1 MTRRVALLN
10 ARLLDPDSGLDRPG
24 GLVAENGR
32 IADLGPHVTLDSLAP
47 EIERVD
53 LGGQCLAPGFV
64 DLRVG
69 VGEPGHEHK
78 ETIYTASRA
87 AAAGGVT
94 ALACRPDTDPPIDDV
109 SAVEFIARRAR
120 EVKMVKIFAQAAV
133 TKGLQGAELAE
144 MGMLSDAGA
153 VAFSDGRHA
162 VASAKVMARALSY
175 ARTFGLLI
183 MQHPAEPTLAQG
195 GAMNSGEL
203 STRLGLNGI
212 PPVAEV
218 IMIERDVR
226 LVELTGGRYHVAPVT
241 TRAGIEAIRRAKAR
255 GLPVTCDTCPHYFTL
270 TEVDVGDYRT
280 FAKVAPPLRDEMD
293 RRAVVE
299 ALADGTIDAITS
311 DHDPQDQDSKRL
323 PFGQA
328 AFGIIGLE
336 TLLPLAL
343 GLVHKG
349 ELTLMQALRKLTAT
363 PADILGL
370 RALGRLRRGAPA
382 DLVVFDPD
390 HAWRLDE
397 GTFLSKSKNTPFDR
411 LPVFGRATRTF
422 VDGRTV
428 FRLHAETERESRHA

>member
-1 MTRRVALLN
+1 MTCRVALIN
-10 ARLLDPDSGLDRPG
+10 GRLLDPATSLDVPG
-24 GLVAENGR
+24 SLLIEGEE
-32 IADLGPHVTLDSLAP
+32 IADFGPRLADGGFSP
-47 EIERVD
+47 DTSIVD
-53 LGGQCLAPGFV
+53 LAGQCLAPGLV
-64 DLRVG
+64 DLRVA

-78 ETIYTASRA
+78 ESLYTASRA

-94 ALACRPDTDPPIDDV
+94 ALACQPDTDPPIDDV

-133 TKGLQGAELAE
+133 TKGLQGRELAE
-144 MGMLSDAGA
+144 IGMLADAGA
-153 VAFSDGRHA
+153 VAFTDGRRA
-162 VASAKVMARALSY
+162 VANAKVMKRALSY

-183 MQHPAEPTLAQG
+183 VQHPEEPSLAED
-195 GAMNSGEL
+195 GAMNAGEV

-212 PPVAEV
+212 PAVAEV
-218 IMIERDVR
+218 IMIERDLR
-226 LVELTGGRYHVAPVT
+226 LVELTGGRYHVAHVT
-241 TRAGIEAIRRAKAR
+241 TREGLNAIRRAKRR

-270 TEVDVGDYRT
+270 TELDVGDYRT
-280 FAKVAPPLRDEMD
+280 FAKVSPPLRDEMD

-336 TLLPLAL
+336 TLLPLTL
-343 GLVHKG
+343 SLVHKG
-349 ELTLMQALRKLTAT
+349 DLTLMQALRMMTVT
-363 PADILGL
+363 PANLLGL
-370 RALGRLRRGAPA
+370 QPLGRLRRGAPA
-382 DLVVFDPD
+382 DLVVFDPE

-397 GTFLSKSKNTPFDR
+397 TAFLSKSKNTPFDR
-411 LPVFGRATRTF
+411 MPVFGRATRTL

-428 FRLHAETERESRHA
+428 YRLQPEMMGEAR